1 VFVEFSKEFL
11 VPGSTWFLTLV
22 ATFCT
27 LALFGSPA
35 WRSRARIILV
45 TVLAWYWVAALPVTA
60 DALRSIA
67 LSRINRLRDAALDG
81 PADAIVV
88 LGNGSVAYRSPS
100 GSVDVPLPQTA
111 SNILEALDQHRK
123 RPTVPMIASGGPTGR
138 VPEAHLIRDALI
150 ANGVSGDLVLVE
162 DGSTNTRE
170 QAAGVSR
177 LMKSKGMSV
186 CWLVTSSTHMPRA
199 MGAFRAEGIET
210 IPEPAA
216 PPCSAEAPGWLRYLP
231 SSDARFES
239 RDAVYELAASLYY
252 WTRAR

>member
-1 VFVEFSKEFL
+1 VFVEFTKEFL
-11 VPGSTWFLTLV
+11 VPGSTWFLTLA

-27 LALFGSPA
+27 LALFGSPT

-45 TVLAWYWVAALPVTA
+45 LVLAWYWMAALPVTA

-67 LSRINRLRDAALDG
+67 LSRANRLRDAALDRA
-81 PADAIVV
+81 ADAIVV
-88 LGNGSVAYRSPS
+88 LGNGSIAYHSPN
-100 GSVDVPLPQTA
+100 GSVDMPLPQTA

-123 RPTVPMIASGGPTGR
+123 RPAVPMIASGGAIHS

-150 ANGVSGDLVLVE
+150 ANGVSGDLVFVE
-162 DGSTNTRE
+162 DESTNTRE

-199 MGAFRAEGIET
+199 MSAFRAEGIGT

-216 PPCSAEAPGWLRYLP
+216 PPGSAQATGWLRYLP
-231 SSDARFES
+231 SSDARS
-239 RDAVYELAASLYY
+239 VSSDAIYEMAASSYY
-252 WTRAR
+252 WFRSF